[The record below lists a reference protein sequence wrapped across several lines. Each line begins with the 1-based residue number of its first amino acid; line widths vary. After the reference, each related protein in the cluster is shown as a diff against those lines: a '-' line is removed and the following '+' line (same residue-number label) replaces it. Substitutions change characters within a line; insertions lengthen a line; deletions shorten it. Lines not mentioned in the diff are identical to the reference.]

1 MDRYERL
8 HRLAG
13 AQAGVWTRDQ
23 ARACGFADSHID
35 RLVGGA
41 AWIRW
46 FDGPVFTAAGT
57 PATWEVTLVAASL
70 RVGED
75 AVVARRSAA
84 RLWRLPGFDTG
95 EAIELLVPRGHTPA
109 IAGITVRRTISLEDH
124 ETIAFGAHRVTSVTR
139 TLHDLAGVA
148 DDRTL
153 LLAAAEG
160 YRLGRTDP
168 LRLLASVHARP
179 RLQGNPRVR
188 RVLEQLD
195 DRFRRTRAVSEI
207 VGIVVL
213 DDLGV
218 TGYRVNV
225 RLDLTS
231 GRNVEVDVLIDGHGV
246 LEINGERYHGD
257 VLRRRADRERR
268 ADLEADGY
276 EVAELWVHEL
286 TDRGRVR
293 EVVDDLRGR
302 VAARTDADV
311 LRVPDLTVS
320 TARTGSS

>member
-1 MDRYERL
+1 MDRYGRL
-8 HRLAG
+8 HRVA
-13 AQAGVWTRDQ
+13 ASQAGVWTRDQ
-23 ARACGFADSHID
+23 ARACGFADSRID
-35 RLVGGA
+35 RLVAGGA
-41 AWIRW
+41 WVRW
-46 FDGPVFTAAGT
+46 FDGPVLTAAGT
-57 PATWEVTLVAASL
+57 PASWEVTLTAACL

-84 RLWRLPGFDTG
+84 RLWRLPDFDAG
-95 EAIELLVPRGHTPA
+95 EAIELVVPRGHTPD
-109 IAGITVRRTISLEDH
+109 IAGITVRRTTWLEDH
-124 ETIAFGAHRVTSVTR
+124 EVVRFGHHRVTSVTR
-139 TLHDLAGVA
+139 TLHDLAGVT

-168 LRLLASVHARP
+168 LRLIASVHARP
-179 RLQGNPRVR
+179 RLPGNPRVR

-225 RLDLTS
+225 RLELTS
-231 GRNVEVDVLIDGHGV
+231 GRRVEVDVLLDGRGV

-257 VLRRRADRERR
+257 VLRRRADRQRR
-268 ADLEADGY
+268 AELEADGY

-286 TDRGRVR
+286 TDRARVR
-293 EVVDDLRGR
+293 EVVDDLRAR
-302 VAARTDADV
+302 VAARTGAVV
-311 LRVPDLTVS
+311 LRVPDVTVS
-320 TARTGSS
+320 TSTTGST